1 MIFTTKT
8 ILNFSIK
15 YLPIITTNLAITAF
29 LAVTPLQVKAATLV
43 NSRAALESNDQI
55 DWSSLGKVYNPF
67 NPNPNPADFLPNSFS
82 ATSQGGLGMNVNIPN
97 FPGVTPPFVFKTST
111 IPQGVPTNFADG
123 DFVLFTGLRPG
134 TFPAIGNPGPI
145 TINFDKPVFAAG
157 TQITVDDTPEFTA
170 FISAFDQADNLLGSF
185 SIQGTSSLLLDNSA
199 SFLGIRSDTA
209 NISRLVF
216 SSSVPN
222 RALGIN
228 RVSIVAVP
236 EPNPS
241 LAFLLV
247 GVSGTILRLRQRS
260 KGISS
265 PKFTKTDTKDL
276 NF

>member
-1 MIFTTKT
+1 MN
-8 ILNFSIK
+8 LSIK
-15 YLPIITTNLAITAF
+15 YLPIITTNIAITAF
-29 LAVTPLQVKAATLV
+29 LAVTPLQVKAAILV

-67 NPNPNPADFLPNSFS
+67 NPNPTDFLPNSFS

-97 FPGVTPPFVFKTST
+97 LAALTPPFVFKTST
-111 IPQGVPTNFADG
+111 IPQGIPTNFADG

-145 TINFDKPVFAAG
+145 TINFSQPVFAAG

-170 FISAFDQADNLLGSF
+170 FISAFDQGDNLVGSF
-185 SIQGTSSLLLDNSA
+185 SIQGTSSLALDNSA
-199 SFLGIRSDTA
+199 SFLGIRSETA

-228 RVSIVAVP
+228 RVGIVAVP
-236 EPNPS
+236 EPNPT
-241 LAFLLV
+241 LALLLV
-247 GVSGTILRLRQRS
+247 GVSGAILRLRQPR
-260 KGISS
+260 KGIA
-265 PKFTKTDTKDL
+265 K
-276 NF
+276 